1 MSLYSRILPGPVDR
15 HMLVLHGLFGSS
27 DNWQTAGKLLS
38 EKFTVHLLDMPNH
51 GKSGRTDEMA
61 YESMA
66 RAVAQYAG
74 KAGPR
79 RFHILGHSMGGK
91 AVMRMAQLFPDLI
104 EKLIVVDI
112 GVKAYPPHHD
122 FVFDAVNKID
132 LSMVTSRKEVEDAI
146 GHEIADWTVQQFI
159 LKGLTRN
166 TEGGYEWRTQFDILE
181 KNIAHILG
189 TIGAEVVD
197 LPALFIA
204 GEKSNYIKPED
215 HEGIQKLFPRAVFAG
230 IDAGH
235 WVHAEKPA
243 ELAGVVL
250 EFTES

>member
-15 HMLVLHGLFGSS
+15 HLVVLHGLFGSS
-27 DNWQTAGKLLS
+27 DNWQTAGKLLT

-51 GKSGRTDEMA
+51 GKSGRTEEMT

-66 RAVAQYAG
+66 RAVAQYATE
-74 KAGPR
+74 AGLS
-79 RFHILGHSMGGK
+79 RFHLLGHSMGGK
-91 AVMRMAQLFPDLI
+91 AAMRMAQLFPQMI
-104 EKLIVVDI
+104 ERLIVVDI
-112 GVKAYPPHHD
+112 GVKAYAPHHD

-132 LSMVTSRKEVEDAI
+132 LNTVTSRKEVEDAI
-146 GHEIADWTVQQFI
+146 GREIADWTVQQFI

-181 KNIAHILG
+181 KNITHILG
-189 TIGAEVVD
+189 AIGPEVVN

-204 GEKSNYIKPED
+204 GDKSNYIKRED
-215 HEGIQKLFPRAVFAG
+215 HSGIRNLFPRAVFEG